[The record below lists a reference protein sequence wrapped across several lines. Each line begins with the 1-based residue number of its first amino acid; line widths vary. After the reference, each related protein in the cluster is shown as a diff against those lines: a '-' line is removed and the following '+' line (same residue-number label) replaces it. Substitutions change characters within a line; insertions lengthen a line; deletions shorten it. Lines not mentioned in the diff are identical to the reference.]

1 MWKMER
7 CVEQHIHGPNPP
19 APACLP
25 PSPSQTTL
33 EEEGLPWLS
42 PYFWSAIL
50 SFVPSGIVPGSPL
63 PSAALFFGDFLESLN
78 SDPAV
83 CFSPLVHSA
92 WWTPPAP
99 SLRFFAGSGPSQC
112 FGRGSD
118 SKGHSNPF
126 CGTGCCV
133 TLSDPGTGSF
143 HGTSWSRIG
152 AQ

>member
-1 MWKMER
+1 MWKMEL

-42 PYFWSAIL
+42 PYFWGAIL

-83 CFSPLVHSA
+83 CFSPLVHSRLVDSA
-92 WWTPPAP
+92 SALS
-99 SLRFFAGSGPSQC
+99 SLFCRLRPVSVLRPRQRQQGPQQS
-112 FGRGSD
+112 
-118 SKGHSNPF
+118 
-126 CGTGCCV
+126 
-133 TLSDPGTGSF
+133 LLW
-143 HGTSWSRIG
+143 HGVLCHVV
-152 AQ
+152 

>member
-1 MWKMER
+1 MWKMEL

-63 PSAALFFGDFLESLN
+63 PSASLFFGDFLESLN

-83 CFSPLVHSA
+83 CFSPLVHSRLVDSA
-92 WWTPPAP
+92 SALS
-99 SLRFFAGSGPSQC
+99 SLFCRLRGPTQC

-143 HGTSWSRIG
+143 HGAG
-152 AQ
+152 

>member
-1 MWKMER
+1 MENGAL
-7 CVEQHIHGPNPP
+7 CGPNPP

-42 PYFWSAIL
+42 PYFWGAIL

-63 PSAALFFGDFLESLN
+63 PSASLFFGDFLESLN

-83 CFSPLVHSA
+83 CFSPLVHSRLVDSA
-92 WWTPPAP
+92 SALS
-99 SLRFFAGSGPSQC
+99 SLFCRLRPVSVPC
-112 FGRGSD
+112 SD